1 MKKLFL
7 SLAIGLLAVIAIPVP
22 ETQGATFQSG
32 DSLLLTTRLADD
44 LYATARTLAVKG
56 KISGDVVAAAASF
69 ETADSITGDLIVA
82 ANNISITGTVGDDV
96 RAAGSNIDIAGD
108 IGDDL
113 IVMGGR
119 VVIGENS
126 YIGGDIHATV
136 GELIVKGFVKGNI
149 QGRVGSLTIEGK
161 VEKNVEI
168 MVDKNLVIT
177 GQGFVKGD
185 VNYSSWKPLGIA
197 KERIGG
203 ELIFS
208 KGLSEKTMKEMVKEK
223 AQSSVFVIVAL
234 FVLGFVTM
242 KFAPK
247 LSTKTLTTCRVNFW
261 KNLVIGILWIVLI
274 PVLSVLLMITVIG
287 IPLALLL
294 LALYAII
301 ILFALPTSAMLIGST
316 LFRPFEPK
324 PWECLGQLLIGL
336 IILCLL
342 WNIPVIG
349 WITVTL
355 FIISSS
361 GAVLLSL
368 RNSEGKREQKKPA
381 SDTGKKKTAKKR

>member
-22 ETQGATFQSG
+22 QIQGATFQSG

-44 LYATARTLAVKG
+44 LYATARTLGIKG
-56 KISGDVVAAAASF
+56 KISGDVVAAAVSF

-96 RAAGSNIDIAGD
+96 RAAGSNIDIVGD

-149 QGRVGSLTIEGK
+149 RGRVGTLTIEGK
-161 VEKNVEI
+161 VEKNVEV
-168 MVDKNLVIT
+168 MVDTSLDII

-208 KGLSEKTMKEMVKEK
+208 KGLNEKTVKEMVKEK
-223 AQSSVFVIVAL
+223 AQSSVFIILAL
-234 FVLGFVTM
+234 FVLGFFIT

-247 LSTKTLTTCRVNFW
+247 LNARTLTACRANFW
-261 KNLVIGILWIVLI
+261 KNLVIGIFWTVLI
-274 PVLSVLLMITVIG
+274 PALSVLLMITIIG

-294 LALYAII
+294 LALYAMIM
-301 ILFALPTSAMLIGST
+301 LFALPTSALLIGST
-316 LFRPFEPK
+316 MFRPFEAK
-324 PWECLGQLLIGL
+324 PWERLAQLLIGL
-336 IILCLL
+336 VVLCLL

-355 FIISSS
+355 LILSSS

-368 RNSEGKREQKKPA
+368 RNSESIRKENKKPA
-381 SDTGKKKTAKKR
+381 SDAEKRKQQK